1 MAKDSPQLDPGA
13 GSILGRS
20 QAMGV
25 DSACLSHALLTEG
38 DWVGACEDT
47 LLPEVLPCLL
57 ATRLAWKRTNSGH

>member
-20 QAMGV
+20 QATGPV
-25 DSACLSHALLTEG
+25 CHSHALLTEG